1 MEKTKLKLHEVYELN
16 LELKGITNQQTGEVI
31 RKGLLD
37 EKLSISTK
45 YWLDKLSEKLIKE
58 IEPIEKLKEET
69 IKKLG
74 QEDENGGY
82 FIPMRVNEKFD
93 KDNKLVSYDIN
104 PTFTEYQEEVAKL
117 MNQEVEIEHNTINL
131 EDINTQSEVYPKILF
146 KLSLFLYRTV

>member
-93 KDNKLVSYDIN
+93 KDDKLVSYDIN
-104 PTFTEYQEEVAKL
+104 PSFTEYQEEVAKL

-131 EDINTQSEVYPKILF
+131 EDINTQSEVYPRILF
-146 KLSLFLYRTV
+146 KLTKQS

>member
-1 MEKTKLKLHEVYELN
+1 MEKTTLKLHEVYELN
-16 LELKGITNQQTGEVI
+16 LELKGATNQQTGEVLK
-31 RKGLLD
+31 KGLLN
-37 EKLSISTK
+37 EKLSIATK
-45 YWLDKLSEKLIKE
+45 YWLDKLSEKLLKE

-146 KLSLFLYRTV
+146 KLTKQS

>member
-146 KLSLFLYRTV
+146 KLTKQS

>member
-16 LELKGITNQQTGEVI
+16 LELKGITNQQTGEVLK
-31 RKGLLD
+31 KGLLD

-45 YWLDKLSEKLIKE
+45 YWLDKLSEKLINE

-93 KDNKLVSYDIN
+93 KDEKLVSYDIN
-104 PTFTEYQEEVAKL
+104 PTFVEYQEEVAKL

-131 EDINTQSEVYPKILF
+131 EDINTQSEVYPRILF
-146 KLSLFLYRTV
+146 KLTKQS

>member
-1 MEKTKLKLHEVYELN
+1 MEKTTLKLHEVYELN
-16 LELKGITNQQTGEVI
+16 LELKGATNQQTGEVLK
-31 RKGLLD
+31 KGLLN
-37 EKLSISTK
+37 EKLSIATK
-45 YWLDKLSEKLIKE
+45 YWLDKLSEKLLKE

-74 QEDENGGY
+74 QEDENSGY

-93 KDNKLVSYDIN
+93 KDDKLVSYDIN
-104 PTFTEYQEEVAKL
+104 PAFTEYQEEVAKL

-146 KLSLFLYRTV
+146 KLTKQS

>member
-93 KDNKLVSYDIN
+93 KDDKLVSYDIN
-104 PTFTEYQEEVAKL
+104 PSYTEYQEEVAKL

-146 KLSLFLYRTV
+146 KLTKQS